1 MRSTTVA
8 TLIAAA
14 CAATWAAAAPALADQ
29 PSHLSDAQFV
39 EANRC
44 LGLMTSKTMGSP
56 DATAMQQ
63 LVKSQVSGRMSFIYD
78 KADQARDE
86 AQRQANHAAA
96 DNSSLVA
103 ERDGVCRTL
112 IGSGTSEAAG
122 AHAPSQMVH

>member
-1 MRSTTVA
+1 MRTTTVA
-8 TLIAAA
+8 ALIAAA
-14 CAATWAAAAPALADQ
+14 CAAAWAAAPALADQ

-56 DATAMQQ
+56 DAAAMQQ

-78 KADQARDE
+78 KADQARDD

-103 ERDGVCRTL
+103 ERDGVCHSL
-112 IGSGTSEAAG
+112 IGSGSEAAG
-122 AHAPSQMVH
+122 SHAASQMLR